1 MKMRSSP
8 PMEKRNKFIR
18 KVNMDRGE
26 GHTRYPLTGEG
37 AATVF
42 VIDEATHNIHVTKS
56 LGQEGKAQYVLLAQ
70 AVDQTT
76 K

>member
-1 MKMRSSP
+1 
-8 PMEKRNKFIR
+8 MEKRSKFIR
-18 KVNMDRGE
+18 KVNMDRDQ

-42 VIDEATHNIHVTKS
+42 VIDEATGNIHVTRS

-70 AVDQTT
+70 AADQTT
-76 K
+76 N

>member
-1 MKMRSSP
+1 MRSSP
-8 PMEKRNKFIR
+8 PVEKRSKFIR
-18 KVNMDRGE
+18 KVNMYRDQ

-42 VIDEATHNIHVTKS
+42 VIDEATGSIHVTKS

-70 AVDQTT
+70 AVDQTAD
-76 K
+76 